1 MLKWYSFATRR
12 TSLVNFTY
20 FYCFWNSKFYLKDF
34 IPKISFEIG
43 MDVLQFFSDLES
55 FLLIFGVSGF
65 SFRAIE
71 LKFMW
76 QISWKIL
83 VYFGLDQVQ
92 NPKII

>member
-1 MLKWYSFATRR
+1 MDHSFATWR

-20 FYCFWNSKFYLKDF
+20 FDCFWNSKFYLKDF
-34 IPKISFEIG
+34 IPKISFEIN
-43 MDVLQFFSDLES
+43 MDVSQFFSDLES

-71 LKFMW
+71 LKFMY
-76 QISWKIL
+76 QISWNIL